1 MEREKLRAAVEADV
15 ITADQA
21 TRLEAMFRT
30 TDGESSEGEPL
41 RFLSNLN
48 DVFLS
53 IGIVILFGGL
63 AAAFSILAFGQVSFG
78 QYAPMISIPLAL
90 TAWACSEYFC
100 ARRKMLLPSIVL
112 CIIWTIC
119 VGVSVFAILSWSVFQ
134 ENGSAL
140 AASVFTNSSN
150 DDVIDAIISESRSTV
165 IFAFLGA
172 ALGTLGFYLRFRL
185 PFSLFLT
192 AACLVA
198 VALILSAGFVTLLVC
213 GLISLGLAIWFDS
226 MDPERATR
234 LSDNGFWL
242 HVAAA
247 PLLVYGIRGLIEIN
261 FGSGSAMVHI
271 GLVSVL
277 AVLAVLSLAL
287 NRRALIISGLVT
299 FGWAIWNLFQTFGD
313 GILIKVAGPLLVVG
327 ALIVLLGSGW
337 KTVRRALLTGF
348 PKQGAMARVFPPEA

>member
-1 MEREKLRAAVEADV
+1 MEREQLKLAVEADV

-21 TRLEAMFRT
+21 TRLEAMFRKG
-30 TDGESSEGEPL
+30 DSAASEGEPL

-53 IGIVILFGGL
+53 IGIVILFFGL
-63 AAAFSILAFGQVSFG
+63 AAAFSILAFGQVSFS
-78 QYAPMISIPLAL
+78 QYAPMISVPLAL
-90 TAWACSEYFC
+90 TAWGFSEYFC

-112 CIIWTIC
+112 AILWTIC
-119 VGVSVFAILSWSVFQ
+119 VGVSVFTILTWSVFE
-134 ENGSAL
+134 ENGPAL

-150 DDVIDAIISESRSTV
+150 EDVFRNIAEESRSSV
-165 IFAFLGA
+165 IFGFLGA
-172 ALGTLGFYLRFRL
+172 TIGTLVYYLRFRL

-192 AACLVA
+192 AATLVA
-198 VALILSAGFVTLLVC
+198 VALILSAGFATLLIC
-213 GLISLGLAIWFDS
+213 GVIALGLAIWFDAQ
-226 MDPERATR
+226 DPDRATR

-247 PLLVYGIRGLIEIN
+247 PLLVYGIRGLIEMN
-261 FGSGSAMVHI
+261 FGSGSTMVHV

-277 AVLAVLSLAL
+277 AVLALLSLAL

-299 FGWAIWNLFQTFGD
+299 FGWAIWNLFQAFGD